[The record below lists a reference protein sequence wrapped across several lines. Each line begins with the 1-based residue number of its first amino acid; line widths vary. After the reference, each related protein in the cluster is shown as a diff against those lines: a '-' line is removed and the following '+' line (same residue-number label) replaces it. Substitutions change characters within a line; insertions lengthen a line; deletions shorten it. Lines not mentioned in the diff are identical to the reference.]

1 MLSTKALRC
10 AFAAAMGLA
19 ICGTAHAEDWKVTGS
34 FGWLA
39 VGKAYQI
46 EKGHVYFVGE
56 FSGTFF
62 NDKGNDS
69 LFDKAG
75 VKCPAFN
82 DLDLNNKKGKAGG
95 YCPLM
100 MPPVSK
106 PTSPG
111 NVRAIQYTARE
122 LLNIQGALGN
132 TAGSVGQIIPSLLRP
147 RSTGRTAQRQALRR
161 GIADHRNLHEV
172 ARAQVGGPA
181 TIVVSAIVAGDRY
194 GAEPLRRTR
203 VLTVVEPLRR
213 L

>member
-1 MLSTKALRC
+1 MLSTKALQC

-34 FGWLA
+34 FGWFA

-62 NDKGNDS
+62 NDKGKDS

-95 YCPLM
+95 YCTL
-100 MPPVSK
+100 S
-106 PTSPG
+106 
-111 NVRAIQYTARE
+111 VRPE
-122 LLNIQGALGN
+122 
-132 TAGSVGQIIPSLLRP
+132 SS
-147 RSTGRTAQRQALRR
+147 
-161 GIADHRNLHEV
+161 
-172 ARAQVGGPA
+172 
-181 TIVVSAIVAGDRY
+181 
-194 GAEPLRRTR
+194 
-203 VLTVVEPLRR
+203 
-213 L
+213 